1 MTYNAQ
7 LLDGMVIFVEVV
19 NSGSFTQAANNSSH
33 STSYISKEINK
44 LESRLGLRLMHRTT
58 RSLSLTPEGEAY
70 YQQCTLII
78 TQAEEAESTLSGQ
91 QLEPKGDL
99 RISCPT
105 SFGLSQMP
113 HIIADFLDR
122 YPLVNL
128 DVDLNNRKVD
138 MITEGYDILVRGA
151 HQLDDSSLISRKV
164 FSSHAVTIAS
174 PDYLARYGTP
184 IHPNEL
190 VNHQT
195 ISYSYVKQPN
205 IWQFVDEE
213 QKPFQVQVKSRLL
226 TNNSELELDLCMA
239 GKGIT
244 RMPNFNLNGELESG
258 KLVQLFTDFDRHK
271 IDIYLIY
278 PSRKHLSSKV
288 RCFIDFVSEAL
299 NKDH

>member
-1 MTYNAQ
+1 MSYNAQ

-19 NSGSFTQAANNSSH
+19 NSGSFTQAAQNSGH
-33 STSYISKEINK
+33 STSYISKEIHK

-58 RSLSLTPEGEAY
+58 QSLSLTPEGEAY
-70 YQQCTLII
+70 YRQCSLII
-78 TQAEEAESTLSGQ
+78 NQAEEAESALSGQ

-113 HIIADFLDR
+113 EIFADFLDR

-164 FSSHAVTIAS
+164 YSSHAVTIAS
-174 PDYLARYGTP
+174 PEYLKQYGTP
-184 IHPNEL
+184 VHPSEL

-195 ISYSYVKQPN
+195 ISYSYVKQPLL
-205 IWQFVDEE
+205 WSFETDKE
-213 QKPFQVQVKSRLL
+213 KPIQVQVKSRLM
-226 TNNSELELDLCMA
+226 TNNSELELDLCLA

-244 RMPNFNLNGELESG
+244 RMPKFNLSDEIETG
-258 KLVQLFTDFDRHK
+258 KLVQLFEDYDRFK
-271 IDIYLIY
+271 IDVYLIY

>member
-7 LLDGMVIFVEVV
+7 LLDGMVVFVEVV
-19 NSGSFTQAANNSSH
+19 NSGSFTQAAQNSGH
-33 STSYISKEINK
+33 STSYISKEIHK
-44 LESRLGLRLMHRTT
+44 LEARLGLRLMHRTT

-70 YQQCTLII
+70 YQQCSLII
-78 TQAEEAESTLSGQ
+78 SQAEEAESALSGQ

-105 SFGLSQMP
+105 SFALSQMP
-113 HIIADFLDR
+113 CIIANFLDK

-164 FSSHAVTIAS
+164 YASHAVTIAAPS
-174 PDYLARYGTP
+174 YLAKYGVP
-184 IHPNEL
+184 QHPNDL
-190 VNHQT
+190 INHQT
-195 ISYSYVKQPN
+195 ISYSYLKQPN
-205 IWQFVDEE
+205 IWQYVDEH
-213 QKPFQVQVKSRLL
+213 QKAFQVPVKSRLM
-226 TNNSELELDLCMA
+226 TNNSELELDLCVA
-239 GKGIT
+239 GNGIT
-244 RMPNFNLNGELESG
+244 RLPRFSLKDELETG
-258 KLVQLFTDFDRHK
+258 KLVQLFEEYDKHK

-288 RCFIDFVSEAL
+288 RCFIDFVSDAL
-299 NKDH
+299 NQDG

>member
-19 NSGSFTQAANNSSH
+19 NSGSFTQAAQNSGH
-33 STSYISKEINK
+33 STSYISKEIHK
-44 LESRLGLRLMHRTT
+44 LEARLGLRLMHRTT

-70 YQQCTLII
+70 YQQCSLII
-78 TQAEEAESTLSGQ
+78 SQAEEAESALSGQ

-105 SFGLSQMP
+105 SFALSQMP
-113 HIIADFLDR
+113 CIIANFLDK

-164 FSSHAVTIAS
+164 YASHAVTIAAPS
-174 PDYLARYGTP
+174 YLAKYGVP
-184 IHPNEL
+184 QHPNDL
-190 VNHQT
+190 INHQT
-195 ISYSYVKQPN
+195 ISYSYLKQPN
-205 IWQFVDEE
+205 IWQYVDEN
-213 QKPFQVQVKSRLL
+213 QKSFQVPVKSRLM
-226 TNNSELELDLCMA
+226 TNNSELELDLCVA
-239 GKGIT
+239 GNGIT
-244 RMPNFNLNGELESG
+244 RLPRFSLKDELETG
-258 KLVQLFTDFDRHK
+258 KLVQLFEEYDKHK

-288 RCFIDFVSEAL
+288 RCFIDFVSDAL
-299 NKDH
+299 NQDG

>member
-19 NSGSFTQAANNSSH
+19 NSGSFTQAAQNSGH

-70 YQQCTLII
+70 YQQCSLII
-78 TQAEEAESTLSGQ
+78 NQAEEAESALSGQ

-113 HIIADFLDR
+113 EIIVDFLDR

-128 DVDLNNRKVD
+128 DVDLSNRKVD
-138 MITEGYDILVRGA
+138 MINEGYDILIRGA
-151 HQLDDSSLISRKV
+151 HQLNDSSLISRKV
-164 FSSHAVTIAS
+164 LSSHAVIVAS

-184 IHPNEL
+184 QHPNEL
-190 VNHQT
+190 AKHQT
-195 ISYSYVKQPN
+195 ISYSYLKQPTL
-205 IWQFVDEE
+205 WQFTGVDN
-213 QKPFQVQVKSRLL
+213 KPFQVQVKSRLL
-226 TNNSELELDLCMA
+226 TNNSELEMELCLA

-244 RMPNFNLNGELESG
+244 RIPRFNLNGELESG
-258 KLVQLFTDFDRHK
+258 KLVEILSEHDNYC

-299 NKDH
+299 NKDR

>member
-19 NSGSFTQAANNSSH
+19 NSGSFTQAAQNSGH
-33 STSYISKEINK
+33 STSYISKEIHK

-70 YQQCTLII
+70 YRQCSLII
-78 TQAEEAESTLSGQ
+78 NQAEEAESALSGQ

-113 HIIADFLDR
+113 EIFADFLDR

-151 HQLDDSSLISRKV
+151 HQLDDSSLISRKIY
-164 FSSHAVTIAS
+164 SSHAVTIAS
-174 PDYLARYGTP
+174 PDYLKKYGTP
-184 IHPNEL
+184 AHPSEL

-205 IWQFVDEE
+205 LWSFETDKE
-213 QKPFQVQVKSRLL
+213 KPIQVQVKSRLM
-226 TNNSELELDLCMA
+226 TNNSELELDLCLA

-244 RMPNFNLNGELESG
+244 RMPKFNLGDEIETG
-258 KLVQLFTDFDRHK
+258 KLVQLFEDYDRFK
-271 IDIYLIY
+271 IDVYLIY

-299 NKDH
+299 NKDR

>member
-1 MTYNAQ
+1 MAYNAQ
-7 LLDGMVIFVEVV
+7 LLDGMVVFVEVV
-19 NSGSFTQAANNSSH
+19 NSGSFTQAAQNSGH
-33 STSYISKEINK
+33 STSYISKEIHK

-70 YQQCTLII
+70 FQQCNLII
-78 TQAEEAESTLSGQ
+78 NQAEEAESALSGQ

-113 HIIADFLDR
+113 CIIADFLDR

-164 FSSHAVTIAS
+164 YSSHAVTIAS
-174 PDYLARYGTP
+174 PEYLEKYGTP
-184 IHPNEL
+184 THPEEL

-195 ISYSYVKQPN
+195 ISYSCVKQPN
-205 IWQFVDEE
+205 VWHFVD
-213 QKPFQVQVKSRLL
+213 PDNRAFHVQVKSRLL
-226 TNNSELELDLCMA
+226 TNNSELELDLCLA

-244 RMPNFNLNGELESG
+244 RMPKFNLNGELESG
-258 KLVQLFTDFDRHK
+258 KLVQLFTDYDKFK

-288 RCFIDFVSEAL
+288 RCFIDFVSAAL
-299 NKDH
+299 NKDN